1 MIWCFYCFVLFFLNS
16 GFTELGKINHLL
28 LMKITDSSLFELILC
43 TFVDGR
49 FYVYDYTLKDHKSSA
64 GPTSLSYLQVCLV
77 LFLMVNSEIRQN
89 KVNLSSGSSI
99 STATQN
105 NIYIFCTLRPSNHSY
120 PEHYMKHLRKVT
132 SGTSGFCF
140 QPLRYTT
147 WTKVVGHL
155 HVIASHGNS
164 CH

>member
-1 MIWCFYCFVLFFLNS
+1 MFLLFLFFCFLTQDSLNY
-16 GFTELGKINHLL
+16 
-28 LMKITDSSLFELILC
+28 SSLFELILC

-64 GPTSLSYLQVCLV
+64 GPTSLSCLQVCLV

-89 KVNLSSGSSI
+89 QVNLSSGSSI

>member
-1 MIWCFYCFVLFFLNS
+1 
-16 GFTELGKINHLL
+16 
-28 LMKITDSSLFELILC
+28 MKITDSSLFELILC

-89 KVNLSSGSSI
+89 QVNLSSGSSI

-140 QPLRYTT
+140 QPLRYTMDKGRGAPT
-147 WTKVVGHL
+147 
-155 HVIASHGNS
+155 
-164 CH
+164 CYC